1 MNPQRDFV
9 GYGKRAPTIEW
20 PNNARIAINLAVA
33 YEEGSEYSL
42 LQGDKHR
49 EPTNEVTS
57 PVPMDRRDLVNESL
71 FEYGS
76 RTGFWRILS
85 ILEKQN
91 VPGTF
96 FCCGMALECNPEAGP
111 AITSGGH
118 DICGHGYR
126 WIQAFEMD
134 RATEWEDMQRAC
146 KSIETMSGQKP
157 LGWHNRYAPSTNTR
171 ELVAE
176 HGQFLYDSNS
186 YNDDIPYF
194 TLINNQKLL
203 IVPYSWDTNDAR
215 LYRGGGSSTDHYKG
229 LVDTFDQLYEEGTTN
244 PKMMS
249 VGIHCRVSGR
259 PGRARILE
267 DFIKYAK
274 GFPQVW
280 FARRSD
286 IARWWWD
293 HYSD

>member
-1 MNPQRDFV
+1 MNPQRDFT
-9 GYGKRAPTIEW
+9 GYGNRVPNIEW
-20 PNNARIAINLAVA
+20 PDKARIAINLAIA

-42 LQGDKHR
+42 LRGDKHR

-57 PVPMDRRDLVNESL
+57 PVPMDQRDLVNESL

-85 ILEKQN
+85 ILEHQN
-91 VPGTF
+91 VPATF
-96 FCCGMALECNPEAGP
+96 FCCGMALECNPKAGP
-111 AITSGGH
+111 AITSRGH

-134 RATEWEDMQRAC
+134 SDTEWKDMQKAC
-146 KSIETMSGQKP
+146 ESIEKMSGQKP

-171 ELVAE
+171 KLVAQ

-194 TLINNQKLL
+194 TLMNNRKLL
-203 IVPYSWDTNDAR
+203 IIPYSWDTNDAR
-215 LYRGGGSSTDHYKG
+215 LYRGGGGSSTDHYKS
-229 LVDTFDQLYEEGTTN
+229 LVDTFDQLYEEGATN

-249 VGIHCRVSGR
+249 VGDSFFIRLCGSGNWR
-259 PGRARILE
+259 
-267 DFIKYAK
+267 
-274 GFPQVW
+274 
-280 FARRSD
+280 
-286 IARWWWD
+286 
-293 HYSD
+293 YSVR

>member
-1 MNPQRDFV
+1 MNTIRDFI
-9 GYGKRAPTIEW
+9 GSGNHIQQTTW
-20 PNNARIAINLAVA
+20 PDKARVAINLAIA

-42 LQGDKHR
+42 LQGDDHR

-57 PVPMDRRDLVNESL
+57 PVPMNQRDLVNESL

-76 RTGFWRILS
+76 RVGIWRILS
-85 ILEKQN
+85 VLERRN
-91 VPGTF
+91 VPATF
-96 FCCGMALECNPEAGP
+96 FCCGLALECNPDVGP
-111 AITSGGH
+111 AITAQGH

-126 WIQAFEMD
+126 WIQVFDMD
-134 RATEWEDMQRAC
+134 EETEWIDMQKAI

-157 LGWHNRYAPSTNTR
+157 LGWHNRYAPSINTR
-171 ELVAE
+171 SLVAR
-176 HGQFLYDSNS
+176 HGEFLYDSNA
-186 YNDDIPYF
+186 YNDDKPYF
-194 TLINNQKLL
+194 VSFNNTKMLI
-203 IVPYSWDTNDAR
+203 IPYSWDTNDAR
-215 LYRGGGSSTDHYKG
+215 LYRGGGSSADHYKS
-229 LVDTFDQLYEEGTTN
+229 LVDTFDQLYEEGAHN

-249 VGIHCRVSGR
+249 VGIHCRISGR

-293 HYSD
+293 HYSK